1 MTLTKRE
8 IARAIH
14 AAEPGISL
22 TDAVRQVDRLFAI
35 LKRRLERGERV
46 MITNFGA
53 FEVAERAP
61 RRGVNPAT
69 GESMVIPA
77 HRAVS
82 FHPAPALLEAMN
94 G

>member
-14 AAEPGISL
+14 AAEPAISL
-22 TDAVRQVDRLFAI
+22 NDAVRQVDRLFAI
-35 LKRRLERGERV
+35 LKGRLERGEKV

-53 FEVAERAP
+53 FEVADRAP

-69 GESMVIPA
+69 GESMLIPA
-77 HRAVS
+77 HRTVR
-82 FHPAPALLEAMN
+82 FHPAAALLEAMN

>member
-8 IARAIH
+8 IAHAIH
-14 AAEPGISL
+14 AAEPAISVG
-22 TDAVRQVDRLFAI
+22 DAVRHVDRVFTVL
-35 LKRRLERGERV
+35 RRCLERGDRV

-61 RRGVNPAT
+61 RRGVNPVT
-69 GESMVIPA
+69 GQSMLIPA
-77 HRAVS
+77 RRAVS
-82 FHPAPALLEAMN
+82 FHPAPALLEAIN

>member
-8 IARAIH
+8 IARSIH
-14 AAEPGISL
+14 AAEPAISISE
-22 TDAVRQVDRLFAI
+22 AVTLVDKLFVV
-35 LKRRLERGERV
+35 LERRLDRGEKV
-46 MITNFGA
+46 MITNFGV
-53 FEVAERAP
+53 FEVVDRAR

-69 GESMVIPA
+69 GDSMLIPA

-82 FHPAPALLEAMN
+82 FHPAPALIELIN

>member
-14 AAEPGISL
+14 AAEPAISIN
-22 TDAVRQVDRLFAI
+22 DAVRLVDKLFVV
-35 LKRRLERGERV
+35 LERRLVSGEKI

-53 FEVAERAP
+53 FTVVERAP
-61 RRGVNPAT
+61 RRGINPAT
-69 GESMVIPA
+69 GLSMIIPA
-77 HRAVS
+77 HRAVA
-82 FHPAPALLEAMN
+82 FRPAPALLEAIN